1 MVDLHVH
8 STVSDG
14 TYTPSELVIY
24 AKNKNLTAFA
34 LTDHDTIDGVAEAVE
49 TGNRNGVTVIPGI
62 ELSSFHLG
70 KEIHILGL
78 NLNYK
83 DEELINA
90 LSEYMRIR
98 EERNEKL
105 IVLLNQHGFPVT
117 TELMLERFPNSIIT
131 RAHYAA
137 WMVENGYIKSK
148 DIAFKKYLGDGCPC
162 YLPKERVTPEY
173 AINLI
178 KNSGGKA
185 VLAHPL
191 LYKFSNSQLDTLV
204 SDLAKMGLDGIEA
217 IYSCNKG
224 SDTSK
229 MKCLAKKYGLFITGG
244 SDFHGENKPGIDLGN
259 GYGGLNV
266 PDEVLLNLRQV

>member
-1 MVDLHVH
+1 MIDLHVH

-14 TYTPSELVIY
+14 TLTPSELVIY

-34 LTDHDTIDGVAEAVE
+34 LTDHDTIDGIAEAME
-49 TGNRNGVTVIPGI
+49 AGINHNITVIPGI
-62 ELSSFHLG
+62 EISSFHFG
-70 KEIHILGL
+70 REIHILGL
-78 NLNYK
+78 NLGYK
-83 DEELINA
+83 DGKLISA
-90 LSEYMRIR
+90 LSEYKRIR
-98 EERNEKL
+98 KERNDKL
-105 IVLLNQHGFPVT
+105 IVLLNQNGFPVT
-117 TELMLERFPNSIIT
+117 NEEMIKRFPNSIIT

-137 WMVENGYIKSK
+137 WMVENGYVKSK
-148 DIAFKKYLGDGCPC
+148 DAAFRKYLGDGCPC
-162 YLPKERVTPEY
+162 YLPKEHVSPEY

-185 VLAHPL
+185 ILAHPL

-204 SDLAKMGLDGIEA
+204 SDLAKIGLDGIEA

-244 SDFHGENKPGIDLGN
+244 SDFHGENKPGIDIGS

-266 PDEVLLNLRQV
+266 PDEVLSDILQ